1 MKEDDAQVRKGR
13 SETCGTYGECKKN
26 WRSVNRW
33 LDWRKMTQ
41 HIKRN
46 NSCPYNSQC
55 LHWITIPH
63 VRFFTSF
70 NMFSTVIKCQEK
82 NYGTQNNNR
91 AYFYIKQYT
100 INFISLLLNS
110 CMHLMLPKFRN
121 LCLQI
126 IVLHLTGI
134 KLFSGE
140 RMYIII

>member
-1 MKEDDAQVRKGR
+1 
-13 SETCGTYGECKKN
+13 
-26 WRSVNRW
+26 
-33 LDWRKMTQ
+33 
-41 HIKRN
+41 
-46 NSCPYNSQC
+46 
-55 LHWITIPH
+55 
-63 VRFFTSF
+63 
-70 NMFSTVIKCQEK
+70 MFSTVIKCQEK